1 MKNTI
6 KLTSVLLAMI
16 LIFASLTGCK
26 EVEKSEAAVSGMFTE
41 LKNKNLDGAK
51 TYLNTD
57 EITIDDNVS
66 DEYIKIAMDLLFD
79 KLDYNIISAEKIDN
93 NTVIVKTQVTA
104 LDMKPIISDV
114 FMDLMKFRFSSE
126 YSANMTMEAIQNKVI
141 DILKSSIGENS
152 ETVTTEVDIKVVKEG
167 KSWKVAGNDELAD
180 AVMGKITEAA
190 DGLGDILNNFGSAK

>member
-79 KLDYNIISAEKIDN
+79 KLDYNIVSAEKIDN

-126 YSANMTMEAIQNKVI
+126 YSANMTMEDIQNKVI

>member
-6 KLTSVLLAMI
+6 KLTSVLLAMV
-16 LIFASLTGCK
+16 LIFTSLTGCK
-26 EVEKSEAAVSGMFTE
+26 EVEKSETAVSGMFTE

-51 TYLNTD
+51 TYLNID
-57 EITIDDNVS
+57 EITIDDNVP

-79 KLDYNIISAEKIDN
+79 KLDYNIVSAEKIDN
-93 NTVIVKTQVTA
+93 DTVIVKTQVTA

-126 YSANMTMEAIQNKVI
+126 YSANMTMEDIQNKVI
-141 DILKSSIGENS
+141 DILKSSIGESS
-152 ETVTTEVDIKVVKEG
+152 ETVTTEVDIKVGKEG
-167 KSWKVAGNDELAD
+167 KSWKVAGTDELAD
-180 AVMGKITEAA
+180 AVLGKITEAA